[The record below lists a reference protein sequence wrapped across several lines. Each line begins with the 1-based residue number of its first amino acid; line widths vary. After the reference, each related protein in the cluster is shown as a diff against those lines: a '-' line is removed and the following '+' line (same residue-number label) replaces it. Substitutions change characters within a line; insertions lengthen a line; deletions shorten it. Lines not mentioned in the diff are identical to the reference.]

1 VTFIQAIQS
10 GFSNYVNFSS
20 RAIRSEYWFWV
31 LFAVIGEAVGSG
43 LDYTIFAT
51 STGLFYSVFALAV
64 FLPSLAVAIRRL
76 HDLDRSG
83 WWILISLIPIV
94 GGIVLIVWFCS
105 PGTPGPNRFGPDP
118 LNGDGQISPSAAV

>member
-1 VTFIQAIQS
+1 MTFIQAIQS
-10 GFSNYVNFSS
+10 GFSNFVNFSS

-43 LDYTIFAT
+43 LDYAIFAT

-64 FLPSLAVAIRRL
+64 FLPSLAVAMRRL

-83 WWILISLIPIV
+83 WWVLLFLIPIV

-118 LNGDGQISPSAAV
+118 LNGGGQINPSPAV

>member
-1 VTFIQAIQS
+1 MTFIQAIQS

-118 LNGDGQISPSAAV
+118 LNGDGQISPSPAV

>member
-1 VTFIQAIQS
+1 MTFIQAIQS
-10 GFSNYVNFSS
+10 GFSNYVNFSG

-83 WWILISLIPIV
+83 WWFLIVLIPIV
-94 GGIVLIVWFCS
+94 GGILLIVWFCS

-118 LNGDGQISPSAAV
+118 LTSGGQISPSPAV

>member
-1 VTFIQAIQS
+1 MTFIQAIQS

-31 LFAVIGEAVGSG
+31 LFVVIGEAVGSG

-105 PGTPGPNRFGPDP
+105 PGIPGPNRFGPDP
-118 LNGDGQISPSAAV
+118 LTSGGQISPSPAV